1 MNNKKRTIKKVVA
14 GLGLCVAMAS
24 PFALAGCSSNG
35 QSAYDIAKANGF
47 EGTKEEWLESL
58 KPKISISEDGYWVI
72 NGEKSTTKAVGENG
86 TNGTNGQK
94 GEQGQQGA
102 DGRGIVSIQ
111 KIRSQ
116 GNVDTYQITYT
127 SGNPT
132 TFTITNGANG
142 QQGKGIA
149 SITKIS
155 TTNNLDTYKISY
167 TDGTSTDFTVA
178 NGTNGTNGKS
188 AYELAVEKG
197 YEGDL
202 ESWLLTLVGAK
213 GEQGDSA
220 YDIAKA
226 NGFEGTEEEWLLT
239 LKGEQGVGVATIN
252 CEYGY
257 DNNGVYSMI
266 FTFTMTD
273 GSVQTVYVAVPK
285 KVSSIY
291 LTGDNSF
298 YALDENTEITGL
310 KLAVYYDDGS
320 YEEVDVTKSMIS
332 GIDDF
337 SVPGIYNDITIN
349 YQGRSISQQLQIL
362 PNLENLT
369 KIGDFK
375 TEGTL
380 SSMTNNAV
388 ITVYKENYCKFN
400 VEGEETVM
408 QWQYLSEELSETN
421 KVANVLV
428 GSEVNGTLIIT
439 IDATTPTEEFMGTC
453 NSYAPSASNL
463 VKTYNGAVNMGSET
477 PAVIKIYEENNISM
491 AELCVVTGET
501 EADVMPMF
509 ITLYNGG
516 SVVNIMGTNYKLI
529 ADGTF
534 IENDVESLTEGFY
547 INDLETIGNS
557 TQVAVKELSN
567 NVYNKISKEAN
578 SVYNLDQLNEKLG
591 LSLNPYVEIGSF
603 KNMFT
608 INLTIGD
615 VMLYQDQTF
624 NLSIGNGVY
633 LKDKVMQVKDG
644 KIYVFATVLAVEA
657 TNADTINVNGFV
669 ENFDLFRT
677 DSTLPLTNV
686 SFADDDLDLI
696 EKLSENEYHIT
707 LKTTNKMLAFY
718 YENALAEDVILTKK
732 EYSYNYSNEELFYGF
747 TNTDEINSQY
757 AYAIYPI
764 GWVTDVT
771 QINPS
776 TSGSTLTVKAYVLG
790 KGVFNVIIDITLN
803 LE

>member
-1 MNNKKRTIKKVVA
+1 MNNKKETIKKVVA

-86 TNGTNGQK
+86 TNGIDGEK
-94 GEQGQQGA
+94 GEIGEKGA
-102 DGRGIVSIQ
+102 DGRGVVSIQ

-116 GNVDTYQITYT
+116 DNVDTYQITYT
-127 SGNPT
+127 SGEPT
-132 TFTITNGANG
+132 IFTITNGANG
-142 QQGKGIA
+142 QQGKGIS
-149 SITKIS
+149 SITKVL
-155 TTNNLDTYKISY
+155 TANNLDTYQITF
-167 TDGTSTDFTVA
+167 TDGTSTTFTVS
-178 NGTNGTNGKS
+178 NGANGTNGKS

-273 GSVQTVYVAVPK
+273 GSVQTIYVAVPK
-285 KVSSIY
+285 RVANIY
-291 LTGDNSF
+291 LSGENYFT
-298 YALDENTEITGL
+298 AVDENTEISGL
-310 KLAVYYDDGS
+310 KLGVYYDDGS
-320 YEEVDVTKSMIS
+320 YEEVAVTKSMIS
-332 GIDDF
+332 GIEDF
-337 SVPGIYNDITIN
+337 SIPGTYNDVTIS
-349 YQGRSISQQLQIL
+349 YQGRKISEQLQIV

-375 TEGTL
+375 TTGTL
-380 SSMTNNAV
+380 SSITNNAI

-400 VEGEETVM
+400 IEGDETIM
-408 QWQYLSEELSETN
+408 QWEYLSEELSETN

-428 GSEVNGTLIIT
+428 GADTMGTLIIT

-453 NSYAPSASNL
+453 KSYTPSASSL
-463 VKTYNGAVNMGSET
+463 VKTYNGVVNMGSDS
-477 PAVIKIYEENNISM
+477 PAVIKIYEENNM
-491 AELCVVTGET
+491 QMVELSIITGPT
-501 EADVMPMF
+501 EEDVMPMST
-509 ITLYNGG
+509 TLYNGG
-516 SVVNIMGTNYKLI
+516 SVVNIMGENLKLI

-534 IENDVESLTEGFY
+534 IENDIDSLNETFH
-547 INDLETIGNS
+547 INNLETIGNS
-557 TQVAVKELSN
+557 TQLAVKELSN
-567 NVYNKISKEAN
+567 NVYNKISGEAN
-578 SVYNLDQLNEKLG
+578 TVYSLDQLNKKLG

-603 KNMFT
+603 ENMFT
-608 INLTIGD
+608 INLAIGD
-615 VMLYQDQTF
+615 IMLYQDQTF

-644 KIYVFATVLAVEA
+644 KIFVFATVLAVEV
-657 TNADTINVNGFV
+657 TNADFINVNGHV

-677 DSTLPLTNV
+677 DNTLSLTNV
-686 SFADDDLDLI
+686 GFANDDLDTVTQLND
-696 EKLSENEYHIT
+696 NEYQIT
-707 LKTTNKMLAFY
+707 LKTINKMLAFY
-718 YENALAEDVILTKK
+718 YEKAQADDVILTKK
-732 EYSYNYSNEELFYGF
+732 EYSYNNNNNELFYGF
-747 TNTDEINSQY
+747 TSTDEINSQY

-764 GWVTDVT
+764 GWVTDVA
-771 QINPS
+771 QINPN
-776 TSGSTLTVKAYVLG
+776 TNGSTLTLKAYVLG